1 MEENVQMLDEAV
13 VIGYQSVARRNV
25 HGAVTSIK
33 ADDLQGITAPSI
45 DIMLQGGQ
53 FRELIFRHSRESRAE
68 EIHLRCAVIR
78 K

>member
-45 DIMLQGGQ
+45 DIMLQGQ
-53 FRELIFRHSRESRAE
+53 FRELIFRHSQESRAE